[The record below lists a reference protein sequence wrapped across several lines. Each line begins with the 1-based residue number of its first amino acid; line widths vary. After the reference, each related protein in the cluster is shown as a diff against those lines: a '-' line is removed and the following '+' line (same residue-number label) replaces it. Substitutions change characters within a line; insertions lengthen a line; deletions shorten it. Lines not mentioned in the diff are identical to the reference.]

1 MEANADHE
9 EENLVNYA
17 HCLFS
22 LKRVSHRTSFR
33 VYKSHLVLVLSQI
46 KAKPLWT
53 TATKKK
59 EKKMHWWKVTNITAP
74 CLSFVE
80 TFAQVCASFHWL
92 WHHDKGS
99 LLPTRGRMP
108 RRVSDLLWAHCWT
121 DFLFLDFLDF
131 WLPCSARPNASL
143 FKTISQ
149 S

>member
-22 LKRVSHRTSFR
+22 LKRVSHRTSLR
-33 VYKSHLVLVLSQI
+33 VYKSHLHAW
-46 KAKPLWT
+46 KAGFRACAGLLLLESNKGK
-53 TATKKK
+53 TKSPDG
-59 EKKMHWWKVTNITAP
+59 T
-74 CLSFVE
+74 
-80 TFAQVCASFHWL
+80 CASNHTAYVCLWRLSLRYVNHWL
-92 WHHDKGS
+92 WHPDKGS

-121 DFLFLDFLDF
+121 DFLFLDFS
-131 WLPCSARPNASL
+131 LPCSARPNASL
-143 FKTISQ
+143 FKTINQ